1 MRYHVAIDLDAEILG
16 PYPMG
21 GPASC
26 TLGEDCL
33 VAPGF
38 YKGTHTV
45 PSTYAIMDGTVCGA
59 GVFLDATGGGWMA
72 RDTATDGAV
81 TYGPYV
87 DGTQPP
93 GKYVDGTWPMIR
105 EVSSRKKPMSCI
117 ARLEPV
123 FSSTTL

>member
-1 MRYHVAIDLDAEILG
+1 MIDLDAEILG
-16 PYPMG
+16 PVPMG

-72 RDTATDGAV
+72 RNTLDGAV
-81 TYGPYV
+81 TWPG
-87 DGTQPP
+87 
-93 GKYVDGTWPMIR
+93 GKYLDGTWPMIR
-105 EVSSRKKPMSCI
+105 EVSSRKKPI